1 MIIIIEGVEWLSC
14 QINDR
19 GPKSYGSVV
28 GVTDWAVP
36 GGKEGQRG
44 HWGDWAGIRLIPNW

>member
-1 MIIIIEGVEWLSC
+1 MVELRGC

-44 HWGDWAGIRLIPNW
+44 HWGDWAGIRLLPIW